1 LLNFFLWFGFILRL
15 IVAIWNGFYGPSF
28 GADAD
33 AIGFHYNG
41 VELSNANTL
50 EIFENLERH
59 NLYSSFLG
67 LIYSLT
73 SNSLFIGSFLSVIAW
88 VFSAALLIR
97 IMRMLSIRKS
107 SQWKAM
113 LIYALLPSSIMLTS
127 ITLRE
132 AYQLLA
138 VNCAVYFSLKVYVQ
152 RLSFYWVYLMIA
164 IAIMGVLHKA
174 LFVTGLFILVSVL
187 FLLTLN
193 KHRRFSFGRLIVVMP
208 IILLSTYY
216 GVILFSS
223 TSYNLNS
230 GLVGAVQRYQE
241 GLIASGGGSIYRSSI
256 EIDGM
261 GSFIFQLPIF
271 LFQYLFEPMPWTIT
285 RGIDGVSF
293 IENLL
298 RLWLIFKALQSCFFK
313 TQDNML
319 LVKYVLI
326 IYLVIEI
333 IWSLGVS
340 TWGSAMRH
348 HIPSMGLLLIAAFS
362 HKARLI
368 K

>member
-1 LLNFFLWFGFILRL
+1 MLNFFLWFGFILRL
-15 IVAIWNGFYGPSF
+15 SVAIWNGFFGPSF

-33 AIGFHYNG
+33 AIGFHYNA
-41 VELSNANTL
+41 VEFSNTID
-50 EIFENLERH
+50 IFGSLQGH
-59 NLYSSFLG
+59 QYYSFFLG
-67 LIYSLT
+67 FIYFLT

-88 VFSAALLIR
+88 FFSAVILIR

-138 VNCAVYFSLKVYVQ
+138 VNCAVYFSLKIYVQ
-152 RLSFYWVYLMIA
+152 RLSLYWVYLIMI
-164 IAIMGVLHKA
+164 IAIMGILHRA
-174 LFVTGLFILVSVL
+174 LFVTGFFILVSVF
-187 FLLTLN
+187 FLLNLN
-193 KHRRFSFGRLIVVMP
+193 KYKRLSFGRVIVVMS
-208 IILLSTYY
+208 IILFFTYY
-216 GVILFSS
+216 GVVLFSII
-223 TSYNLNS
+223 SYNFDD
-230 GLVGAVQRYQE
+230 GLDGAVLKYQE
-241 GLIASGGGSIYRSSI
+241 GLIASGGGSRYRSNI

-261 GSFIFQLPIF
+261 VNFVFQLPVF
-271 LFQYLFEPMPWTIT
+271 LFQYLFEPMPWSIR

-298 RLWLIFKALQSCFFK
+298 RLWLINKALKSCFFK
-313 TQDNML
+313 TQENKL

-326 IYLVIEI
+326 LYLMTEI
-333 IWSLGVS
+333 VWSTGVS
-340 TWGSAMRH
+340 TWGTALRH

-368 K
+368 R